1 MNSDSE
7 VRLHKILKYGGAGLA
22 ALLILGVFAWRL
34 EVAQRR
40 AEAAEAELATL
51 RMTPGRVKPA
61 PTPQAPPATVDP
73 DAATRKMLVG
83 RWVNHGIADGR
94 DCTRTLE
101 FDQNGTYHFR
111 AASAGLSETSN
122 TSEIGLW
129 SVRGDIVFIDVKS
142 PEALSLHIRLI
153 RLTTEKLCI
162 RNEVGTERVYDR
174 VK

>member
-1 MNSDSE
+1 MNLKPE
-7 VRLHKILKYGGAGLA
+7 ERLNKILKYGGAGLA
-22 ALLILGVFAWRL
+22 ALLILGLFAWRL
-34 EVAQRR
+34 EVARRR
-40 AEAAEAELATL
+40 AEAAEAELAAL
-51 RMTPGRVKPA
+51 KVMMGKPKPA
-61 PTPQAPPATVDP
+61 PAPQAQQAKVDP
-73 DAATRKMLVG
+73 DGATRTMLVG

-101 FDQNGTYHFR
+101 FDQNGTCHFR

-122 TSEIGLW
+122 TSEVGLW

-142 PEALSLHIRLI
+142 PEALSDHFRLI

-162 RNEVGTERVYDR
+162 RNQFGTERVYDR